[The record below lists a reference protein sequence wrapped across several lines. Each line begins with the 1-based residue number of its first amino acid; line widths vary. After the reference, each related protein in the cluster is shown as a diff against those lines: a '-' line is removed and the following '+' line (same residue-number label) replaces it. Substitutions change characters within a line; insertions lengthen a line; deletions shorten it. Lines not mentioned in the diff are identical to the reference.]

1 MMQTAEDT
9 LDFQLRALG
18 LDGWVREYR
27 FDPSRRWRA
36 DFAFPASRILVEV
49 EGGTWQQ
56 GRHTRGAGYA
66 SDCEKY
72 NAATEQGWRVLRYTS
87 EMVKSG
93 QAVAQIIRM
102 LEGTHGH

>member
-9 LDFQLRALG
+9 LDFQLRAVG

-49 EGGTWQQ
+49 EGGTWQH

-66 SDCEKY
+66 ADCEKY